1 MSLVRHSPIGVLIAA
16 GLLFAGKNT
25 VIVAL
30 VVLGVLAVLLTVRAT
45 ALRRSVR

>member
-1 MSLVRHSPIGVLIAA
+1 MSLIRHTPIGVLIAA

-30 VVLGVLAVLLTVRAT
+30 VLLSVLAVLLTVRAT
-45 ALRRSVR
+45 VLRRSIR